1 MPTPI
6 PITDIIPDLGQYGYL
21 KNMYV
26 RDIATV
32 NDGDNLL
39 CKLSLCDNK
48 DSASG
53 TWSAE
58 FCEQAPSHVKVGTRI
73 DLCMYRDRVPGF
85 GKAIALYHEEPE
97 EDAAT
102 EIPQLQLGDPLETA
116 IANIIRDHDYLSLE
130 GRPLDGTCAVLA
142 AKIMQVIE
150 LHPVKASKGDKN
162 AKPSGI

>member
-6 PITDIIPDLGQYGYL
+6 PITDIIPDLGPHGYL
-21 KNMYV
+21 RSVFV

-32 NDGDNLL
+32 KDGDRLL
-39 CKLSLCDNK
+39 CKLSFCDNE

-58 FCEQAPSHVKVGTRI
+58 FCEQVPSHIMVGTRI

-85 GKAIALYHEEPE
+85 GRAVALFCEEPE
-97 EDAAT
+97 DDDLP
-102 EIPQLQLGDPLETA
+102 EISQLQLEDPLEAA

-142 AKIMQVIE
+142 AKIVQAIRPYTT
-150 LHPVKASKGDKN
+150 HKS
-162 AKPSGI
+162 

>member
-6 PITDIIPDLGQYGYL
+6 PITDIIPDLGPHGYL
-21 KNMYV
+21 RGMFV

-32 NDGDNLL
+32 KDGDRLL
-39 CKLSLCDNK
+39 CKLSLCDNE

-58 FCEQAPSHVKVGTRI
+58 FCEQVPSHVKVGTRI

-85 GKAIALYHEEPE
+85 GKAIALFYEEPE
-97 EDAAT
+97 EDAT
-102 EIPQLQLGDPLETA
+102 PEISQLQLEDPLETA

-130 GRPLDGTCAVLA
+130 GRPLDGTCALLA
-142 AKIMQVIE
+142 AKIMQVIG
-150 LHPVKASKGDKN
+150 PKATNKHFQEN
-162 AKPSGI
+162 P